1 MSVPAKALETK
12 SLQPATL
19 DVPDIQATDPRP
31 GVGISTACRYLS
43 AAAATGVAVAHGTAD
58 RRVTAGVAV
67 VVVLAGLPV
76 TLAVLVGGPAPLA
89 SITALV
95 PAPAVL
101 AAAEGLG
108 GTTLEALTLTGQD
121 VGGQDRGGLQGG
133 KSEGNGELHCL
144 SSQLATAVV
153 TRELRN

>member
-1 MSVPAKALETK
+1 MSVPTKALKTK

-31 GVGISTACRYLS
+31 GVCISTACRYLS

-58 RRVTAGVAV
+58 RRVTAGIALGVF
-67 VVVLAGLPV
+67 LAGLPV
-76 TLAVLVGGPAPLA
+76 TLTMLVGSPAPLA
-89 SITALV
+89 GISALV

-101 AAAEGLG
+101 ATAEGLSG
-108 GTTLEALTLTGQD
+108 AALEALALAGQD
-121 VGGQDRGGLQGG
+121 LGGQDRGGLKGG

-144 SSQLATAVV
+144 SSH
-153 TRELRN
+153 